1 MDLGVGFV
9 KRESLRGELGENW
22 RVWWQ
27 REVVGERIG
36 MEEVVAAAMAMAYPF
51 VYERERRRRRKSKAG
66 EFWISLAKVSV
77 MGVGEGSVRGTFFT
91 NPSNCT
97 KPPSITVQ
105 TNYTD

>member
-51 VYERERRRRRKSKAG
+51 VYERERG
-66 EFWISLAKVSV
+66 EEEESPKL
-77 MGVGEGSVRGTFFT
+77 GSFGFLLPKF
-91 NPSNCT
+91 
-97 KPPSITVQ
+97 Q
-105 TNYTD
+105 